1 MLFFAF
7 YTVILKANER
17 TFMTIVS
24 IWCRHKG
31 DNVIGAGL
39 GLPWRIPS
47 DTKRF
52 RNLTAGK
59 VKVMGA
65 RTYSG
70 MPQKVLLG
78 QKLIILDNTNQCEVF
93 DKENHK
99 VCADIN
105 LLKDYP
111 EDLYISGGATIYRLF
126 FQNKTIMPD
135 VVVDCVYNGEI
146 SAEADDLIDVSASV
160 DILEKQYTPLPQHFE
175 LDNVVTTIWLKKS
188 GFVEQDVV
196 KKILQ
201 YMETEGK

>member
-1 MLFFAF
+1 
-7 YTVILKANER
+7 
-17 TFMTIVS
+17 MTIVS

-47 DTKRF
+47 DTRRF

-93 DKENHK
+93 DEKNHQ

-111 EDLYISGGATIYRLF
+111 EDLYISGGATIYALF
-126 FQNKTIMPD
+126 FKIAPLMPD

-146 SAEADDLIDVSASV
+146 SVDAKDLVDVSASV
-160 DILEKQYTPLPQHFE
+160 AILEQQYTPLPQRFE
-175 LDNVVTTIWLKKS
+175 LDNVITTIWLKK
-188 GFVEQDVV
+188 GAFVAQDVV
-196 KKILQ
+196 KTILQ